1 MMFFINNKHHVKVGG
16 CACRL
21 PSKGFTTKK
30 NLLRLLLLSL
40 LVVTGIS
47 FYFCLP
53 NPLFKAP
60 VSSVLL
66 SSEGKLLGAHISAD
80 EQWRF
85 PPLEKTPEKF
95 KTSIVAFEDKRF
107 YSHFGVDP
115 LAIGRAMKLN
125 LKAGRIVSG
134 GSTISMQ
141 VIRLSSHNPQRTIW
155 EKAVEA
161 FKALRLETRYSKDE
175 ILNLYASHAPFGG
188 NVVGL
193 EAASWRYF
201 GRGPEK
207 LSWAESAM
215 LAVLPNS
222 PALIHISRKRDKLK
236 AKRDRLLKRIFEQGK
251 ISKLDY
257 QLAVAETLPLK
268 PKALPRMAPHLLDT
282 LVAKSRKQQRFE
294 TTIDYVLQQR
304 LNQIAKHR
312 AEVLALKD
320 IHNFGIVVIDNKT
333 FETKAYV
340 GNAPTK
346 RATKHGQAI
355 DMVRVPRSTG
365 STLKPFLF
373 ARMIEQGEI
382 LPETLVADTS
392 VRYTGYRPKNYD
404 RKFRGAVRAKQAL
417 ASSLNIPAVNMLSY
431 HGVESFLA
439 SLRQMGMSTLH
450 RRSREYGLPL
460 ILGGAEGTLWE
471 LTAMY
476 ANLANRA
483 QQDGESKTQNYYQT
497 IAIKQGNIKSTRRN
511 EISPASA
518 WMTLEALIEVNRPG
532 TGAYWKRFNSTHKIA
547 WKTGT
552 SFGHRDAWAIGTT
565 PQYTVG
571 VWVGHATG
579 KGRRN
584 MTGVRVAAP
593 ILFDTFNLLPL
604 NSNWFKKPID
614 QMKTVKICIDDGFL
628 ANDLCESREYK
639 IPYNSHFDRV
649 TPNHQRVH
657 LDETK
662 QQRVHGGCESVSNM
676 VQKSWFVL
684 PPDQAYYYKQYHSDY
699 KPLPEWRDDC
709 QQAQSNQIG
718 SPISLVYPRRNTQ
731 IYIPRELAGKR
742 GKTLFRAIHRN
753 SQAQLYWHLDNTFLG
768 TTQTYHEQAIWINEG
783 KHQLTLVDEEGNS
796 ITQAFQVLSK

>member
-1 MMFFINNKHHVKVGG
+1 MKI
-16 CACRL
+16 
-21 PSKGFTTKK
+21 
-30 NLLRLLLLSL
+30 LRLKKFWLIFLLIITSIL
-40 LVVTGIS
+40 

-53 NPLFKAP
+53 EPLFKAP
-60 VSSVLL
+60 VSSILL
-66 SSEGKLLGAHISAD
+66 SQEGKLLGAHISKD

-85 PPLEKTPEKF
+85 PPLKQIPEKF
-95 KTSIVAFEDKRF
+95 KTSIVTFEDKRF
-107 YSHFGVDP
+107 YSHIGVDP
-115 LAIGRAMKLN
+115 LAIGRALKLN
-125 LKAGRIVSG
+125 ISAGRIVSG
-134 GSTISMQ
+134 GSTLSMQ
-141 VIRLSSHNPQRTIW
+141 VIRLASHNPQRTVW
-155 EKAVEA
+155 QKAIEA

-201 GRGPEK
+201 GRGPAQ

-222 PALIHISRKRDKLK
+222 PAMIHISRKRDKLK
-236 AKRDRLLKRIFEQGK
+236 RKRDRLLKRMFDQDK

-257 QLAVAETLPLK
+257 QLAVAETLPNK
-268 PKALPRMAPHLLDT
+268 PKALPRLAPHLLDT
-282 LVAKSRKQQRFE
+282 LVSKSKRQQRFH

-304 LNQIAKHR
+304 LNQVAKHQS
-312 AEVLALKD
+312 EVLALKD
-320 IHNFGIVVIDNKT
+320 IHNFAVVVLDNKT
-333 FETKAYV
+333 FEAKAYI
-340 GNAPTK
+340 GNATTDN
-346 RATKHGQAI
+346 ATKNGQAI
-355 DMVRVPRSTG
+355 DMIHRPRSTG

-382 LPETLVADTS
+382 LPETLVADAS

-431 HGVESFLA
+431 HGVERFLA

-471 LTAMY
+471 LTTMY

-483 QQDGESKTQNYYQT
+483 QQKSEKKADNYYQAVNLKKSK
-497 IAIKQGNIKSTRRN
+497 IATQRRN

-518 WMTLEALIEVNRPG
+518 WMTLDALIQVNRPG
-532 TGAYWKRFNSTHKIA
+532 TGAYWKRFDSTHKIA

-584 MTGVRVAAP
+584 MTGVQVAAP
-593 ILFDTFNLLPL
+593 ILFDTFNLLSL
-604 NSNWFKKPID
+604 NSSWFTKPVE
-614 QMKTVKICIDDGFL
+614 QMKTVSLCKDDGFL
-628 ANDLCESREYK
+628 ANDLCESMDYQ
-639 IPYNSHFDRV
+639 IPYRSHFDRV

-657 LDETK
+657 VDK
-662 QQRVHGGCESVSNM
+662 SSQQRVHGSCESISNM
-676 VQKSWFVL
+676 TQKSWFVL
-684 PPDQAYYYKQYHSDY
+684 PPDQAYYYKQYHADY
-699 KPLPEWRDDC
+699 KPLPEWRADC
-709 QQAQSNQIG
+709 QQVQTTKVG
-718 SPISLVYPRRNTQ
+718 SPISLVYPRRRTQ

-742 GKTLFRAIHRN
+742 GKTLFKAIHQN
-753 SQAQLYWHLDNTFLG
+753 SQAKLFWHLDNTFLG
-768 TTQTYHEQAIWINEG
+768 TTHTYHEQAIWVNEG
-783 KHQLTLVDEEGNS
+783 KHRLTLVDEKGNS
-796 ITQAFQVLSK
+796 VTQAFEVLSQ

>member
-1 MMFFINNKHHVKVGG
+1 MKI
-16 CACRL
+16 
-21 PSKGFTTKK
+21 
-30 NLLRLLLLSL
+30 LRLKKFWLIFLLIITSI
-40 LVVTGIS
+40 T

-53 NPLFKAP
+53 QPLFKAP
-60 VSSVLL
+60 VSSILL
-66 SSEGKLLGAHISAD
+66 SKEGKLLGAHISHD

-85 PPLEKTPEKF
+85 PPLEKIPDKF
-95 KTSIVAFEDKRF
+95 KTSIITFEDKRF
-107 YSHFGVDP
+107 HQHLGVDP
-115 LAIGRAMKLN
+115 LAVARALKLN

-141 VIRLSSHNPQRTIW
+141 VIRLASHNPKRTLW
-155 EKAVEA
+155 EKVVEA

-201 GRGPEK
+201 GRAPSQ

-222 PALIHISRKRDKLK
+222 PAMIHISRKRDKLK
-236 AKRDRLLKRIFEQGK
+236 AKRDRLLKRMFEQNK

-257 QLAVAETLPLK
+257 QLAITEELPKK
-268 PKALPRMAPHLLDT
+268 PKQLPRLAPHLLDT
-282 LVAKSRKQQRFE
+282 LVKQNKKQQRFN
-294 TTIDYVLQQR
+294 TTIDYFLQQR
-304 LNQIAKHR
+304 LNQVAKHR

-320 IHNFGIVVIDNKT
+320 IHNFAVLVIDNKT

-346 RATKHGQAI
+346 RATKNGQAI
-355 DMVRVPRSTG
+355 DMIRRPRSTG

-471 LTAMY
+471 LTSMY

-483 QQDGESKTQNYYQT
+483 QQDGERKAENYYQ
-497 IAIKQGNIKSTRRN
+497 AVSLKQSKITTTRRN

-518 WMTLEALIEVNRPG
+518 WMTLDALIQVNRPG

-571 VWVGHATG
+571 VWVGHASG

-584 MTGVRVAAP
+584 MTGVKVAAP
-593 ILFDTFNLLPL
+593 ILFDTFNLLSL
-604 NSNWFKKPID
+604 DSKWFKKPVE
-614 QMKTVKICIDDGFL
+614 QMKTVKLCKDDGFL
-628 ANDLCESREYK
+628 ASDLCESIDYK
-639 IPYNSHFDRV
+639 IPDNSHFDRV
-649 TPNHQRVH
+649 SPNHLRVH
-657 LDETK
+657 LDKNTNL
-662 QQRVHGGCESVSNM
+662 RVHGSCESISNM
-676 VQKSWFVL
+676 QQKSWFVL
-684 PPDQAYYYKQYHSDY
+684 PPDQAYFYKQHHADY
-699 KPLPEWRDDC
+699 KPLPAWRADC
-709 QQAQSNQIG
+709 QQVQTAQIG

-742 GKTLFRAIHRN
+742 GKTLFKAIHQN
-753 SQAQLYWHLDNTFLG
+753 SQAQLFWHLDDTFLG
-768 TTQTYHEQAIWINEG
+768 TTQTYHDQALWINEG
-783 KHQLTLVDEEGNS
+783 KHKLTLVDEKGNS
-796 ITQAFQVLSK
+796 VTQSFQVLSK